1 MTSERYDCTKKMIP
15 PKPSLV
21 EVDELV
27 RRGVCEVVCGD
38 GGDAGGEGENVGLLL
53 MVVDW

>member
-1 MTSERYDCTKKMIP
+1 MIP